1 MSLFLIDS
9 PDSMNTLV
17 FSFQFQFSVFSF
29 QFSVSSLCTDVPPPS
44 PSGKILREWGRLYTG
59 YQCHAI
65 QNTEK
70 RVVLVPKQAKLWL
83 RDYRCQEIE
92 KDHNYLIS

>member
-9 PDSMNTLV
+9 PDMHEYPG
-17 FSFQFQFSVFSF
+17 FQFSVSVFSF
-29 QFSVSSLCTDVPPPS
+29 QFSVSSLCTDVPPVPQEKS
-44 PSGKILREWGRLYTG
+44 C

>member
-9 PDSMNTLV
+9 PDMHEYPG
-17 FSFQFQFSVFSF
+17 F
-29 QFSVSSLCTDVPPPS
+29 QFSVSSLCTDVPPVLQEKS
-44 PSGKILREWGRLYTG
+44 S